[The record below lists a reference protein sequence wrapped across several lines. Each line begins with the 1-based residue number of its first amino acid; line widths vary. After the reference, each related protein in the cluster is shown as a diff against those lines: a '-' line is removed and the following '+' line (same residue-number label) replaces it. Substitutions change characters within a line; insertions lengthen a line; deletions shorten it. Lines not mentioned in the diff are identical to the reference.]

1 MNLDNNLSVHLQ
13 QDIPIELVDFLP
25 YLIASFVGTSVI
37 GHDPKLLISGAVC
50 AKMLIAGV

>member
-37 GHDPKLLISGAVC
+37 GHDPKLLISGGVC